1 MKSDGRDTLLAIG
14 LSCAVPL
21 LIMEFKN
28 AGGPTTEQMQKI
40 TSEVPL
46 LLGEHGDGLL
56 NPGNKRLKKKPG
68 TRPAEIFNR
77 TAEAI
82 AALAFYPGG
91 IVIFGMLFEVM
102 E

>member
-1 MKSDGRDTLLAIG
+1 MSSDAKDSHLGIA

-21 LIMEFKN
+21 WILQLKEY
-28 AGGPTTEQMQKI
+28 GVPTEEQVQKI
-40 TSEVPL
+40 CREVPR

-68 TRPAEIFNR
+68 TRPAEVFNR

-82 AALAFYPGG
+82 AVLSFSPGG
-91 IVIFGMLFEVM
+91 ITIFGTHWETKL
-102 E
+102 